1 MSPKCLRNVSKM
13 SLKCLQNACKCLQNV
28 SKMFP
33 KCLQRRADF
42 TDTGSYSTKVNVLLL
57 LPTTVWLFLLF
68 SSSCHSITQKNAH
81 LFPWTYR
88 QELRDNLIDRKVL
101 SSISQNPPPPIC
113 QKNIYEMIYI
123 YSKRLKNLE
132 NILIIY
138 CGKQN

>member
-1 MSPKCLRNVSKM
+1 MRN
-13 SLKCLQNACKCLQNV
+13 
-28 SKMFP
+28 
-33 KCLQRRADF
+33 F
-42 TDTGSYSTKVNVLLL
+42 TPMRVHFFLIISSFCWCAWRMPIFFQELMPLILDPSTKVKVLLL

-132 NILIIY
+132 NRLIIY

>member
-1 MSPKCLRNVSKM
+1 M
-13 SLKCLQNACKCLQNV
+13 SLKCLQMSLNV
-28 SKMFP
+28 SKMSVNVSKMPVNVTKIFP
-33 KCLQRRADF
+33 KCLQRRAHF